1 MTTAINDIPDKDLA
15 AGVRDADTAAFKT
28 LYYRYYDALYQFLYS
43 KCRSAELSKDLIQE
57 VFTRIWQTRE
67 RINPEQSIKAYLYR
81 IANNL
86 TIDHVR
92 KKIRERNYR
101 KEVTKQ
107 GKQEGPDLELAIT
120 IKKAVDN
127 LPEKY
132 RIVFVMSRYQGLT
145 YAEIAEACQISI
157 KTVESRMSHAL
168 QTLRRVLR

>member
-1 MTTAINDIPDKDLA
+1 MTTMTDNIPDRDLA
-15 AGVRDADTAAFKT
+15 AGVRDSNTAAFKT

-43 KCRSAELSKDLIQE
+43 KSRSAELSKDLIQE

-92 KKIRERNYR
+92 KKIRERSYYSEVR
-101 KEVTKQ
+101 KR
-107 GKQEGPDLELAIT
+107 GSPAGRDLELAIT
-120 IKKAVDN
+120 IQNAIDG

-132 RIVFVMSRYQGLT
+132 RNVFVMSRHQGLT

-168 QTLRRVLR
+168 QVLRKTLK